1 MPLETG
7 RSATWHTPR
16 ARRGDRPAVENHLG
30 KPRLTRSCRI
40 VPGRACLALLRM
52 EEIDHNAGEPVWSQ
66 LAGILRRQIE
76 RGTIQPGKLLPSI
89 SALMQIYGVSDG
101 TVKRAIRALRDEGLV
116 STVPGRGSY
125 VSE

>member
-1 MPLETG
+1 
-7 RSATWHTPR
+7 
-16 ARRGDRPAVENHLG
+16 
-30 KPRLTRSCRI
+30 
-40 VPGRACLALLRM
+40 M
-52 EEIDHNAGEPVWSQ
+52 EEIDHTAGEPVWSQ

-89 SALMQIYGVSDG
+89 STLMQLYGVSDG

-125 VSE
+125 VTQ